1 MQVDYKY
8 FILLAIKKAVVIL
21 WPLKNNK
28 QTKSGKNKI
37 NQIP

>member
-8 FILLAIKKAVVIL
+8 FILLAIKIAVVIL
-21 WPLKNNK
+21 RPLKNNK
-28 QTKSGKNKI
+28 QTKSGKIKI